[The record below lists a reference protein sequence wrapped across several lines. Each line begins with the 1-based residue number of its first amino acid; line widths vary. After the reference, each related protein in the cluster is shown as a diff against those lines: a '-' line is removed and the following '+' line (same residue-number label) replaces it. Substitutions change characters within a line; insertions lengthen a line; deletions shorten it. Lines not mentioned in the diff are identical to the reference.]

1 MSDIFGMLSKSLKPL
16 MDLTGQKPD
25 ENTLPILLKG
35 DVEELLTKKKEALA
49 RIGEAAYNMVRTNSF
64 DLAALRPLCVDVD
77 TADAQLKV
85 KQAEL
90 KNAELAAE
98 ASKKKAEEVEA
109 ARTCPA
115 CGDVN
120 PEGVNFCQQC
130 GSKLG
135 LPKSAK
141 CPSCGAE
148 NPPGTRFCGD
158 CGAKLPAAVETNPR
172 CSACGA
178 ENPPGTRFCGDCG
191 GKL

>member
-25 ENTLPILLKG
+25 ESTLPLILKG
-35 DVEELLTKKKEALA
+35 EVEELLSKKKEALA
-49 RIGEAAYNMVRTNSF
+49 LIGEAAYSMVKINSF
-64 DLAALRPLCVDVD
+64 DVAALRPLCADADVV
-77 TADAQLKV
+77 DAQLKA
-85 KQAEL
+85 KQGEL
-90 KNAELAAE
+90 KNAELAAD
-98 ASKKKAEEVEA
+98 AAKKKTEEAEA

-115 CGDVN
+115 CGELN

-135 LPKSAK
+135 LPKAAK

-148 NPPGTRFCGD
+148 NPPGTHFCGD
-158 CGAKLPAAVETNPR
+158 CGAKLPAAAEANPK
-172 CSACGA
+172 CGGCGA
-178 ENPPGTRFCGDCG
+178 QNPPGTRFCGECG